1 MASGA
6 RDQSDGDEELK
17 NPVEEWERTDPRPSL
32 CETLGAS
39 EDALGVA
46 TVEWL
51 MVDAE
56 LGRAGDMSL
65 VSSEEE
71 EGEKT
76 SIMVGRW
83 AFHVGE
89 PIWVGLEVVNGSRR
103 VVPGVVGY
111 NVDKLELLLWL
122 ELLPRLSWGSLFTDS
137 ELSDLEALEE
147 AEERR
152 VWKARCKLRKG
163 DEVGKIGVWRREKFL
178 REVEDVGTGT
188 VDSASGLEY

>member
-1 MASGA
+1 MAS
-6 RDQSDGDEELK
+6 
-17 NPVEEWERTDPRPSL
+17 
-32 CETLGAS
+32 S
-39 EDALGVA
+39 E
-46 TVEWL
+46 
-51 MVDAE
+51 
-56 LGRAGDMSL
+56 
-65 VSSEEE
+65 EEE
-71 EGEKT
+71 EGEKN
-76 SIMVGRW
+76 SIILGRW

-89 PIWVGLEVVNGSRR
+89 PIWVGLEAGGGSRR

-178 REVEDVGTGT
+178 REVEDAGTGT